1 LGENKPWDESGLGV
15 CRRYVG
21 MAAEDDRAAKQN
33 SLILPKHEVALYE
46 AAFGIPK
53 TVSDNRL
60 SCVNLL
66 VSTPPWSVWTWTSGA
81 IAPAATGMAR
91 KSSKCKIL
99 QIPALQIPS
108 YSKAWSSDGGIQD
121 RPLKELE
128 LQVISTS
135 CFGGI
140 Q

>member
-1 LGENKPWDESGLGV
+1 VKISLGMNPALASVADMSAWPPRTTARPNKTSP
-15 CRRYVG
+15 
-21 MAAEDDRAAKQN
+21 
-33 SLILPKHEVALYE
+33 ILPKHEVALYE

-53 TVSDNRL
+53 TVSDNLL

-81 IAPAATGMAR
+81 LAPAATGMAR

-108 YSKAWSSDGGIQD
+108 YSKARSSDGGIQD